1 MPVLLPADIGADRFC
16 SQGERDV
23 FEYLRRSSMDG
34 YVIHSLGFDMRK
46 QHEIDY
52 VVICERGILCLEVKG
67 GGVERKD
74 NEWFYVDHEG
84 RRHPGGAGPYRQALD
99 NMYALRGRF
108 REHFRS
114 GDISHTQF
122 AYGVIFPDAPF
133 NFKGVDVVRDL
144 TFDKTRSLDDFDK
157 FVMDCYDHSERQCLN
172 QIGVAGTRLKYKKDQ
187 EMVKDYLVGDF
198 GYIPDLNDQLDGIER
213 RLNVTT
219 EEQFTLLRSLQ
230 KNRRLIV
237 SGGAGTGK
245 TMIAVEHAK
254 RLSDQG
260 NRVLFLS
267 FNKLIKNYLSRTQA
281 CENITYDNIDNFLYR
296 AVHEEGGYQV
306 PEDGMSGFFGHQ
318 LPEEFIGQDGIPE
331 EERFDC
337 LVVDE
342 AQDIL
347 CDDRVLCLDLM
358 VKGGLGKG
366 RVAIFY
372 DEMQNIFNPGMSKD
386 LDDNVDSLLESYGFA
401 SFELTKNCR
410 STRRIVDFLNAAS
423 GISAVAESEIDGLP
437 ITIIPY
443 ENTEGQRDLLAKT
456 IKRLIKDNVPPEDIV
471 VISHMGEKNQNGC
484 FYDLSALKGVCSYRF
499 LDSDRSYEKVP
510 NVLQLTTVQRFKGL
524 EAKVV
529 IVADVYKLYDDDK
542 KPQMRNY
549 TAFSRA
555 KTHLYVLAHS
565 AIKNELSKIVRNVG

>member
-23 FEYLRRSSMDG
+23 FEYLRRSSVNG

-84 RRHPGGAGPYRQALD
+84 RRHSGGAGPYRQALD
-99 NMYALRGRF
+99 NMYALRERF
-108 REHFRS
+108 RGHFRS

-122 AYGVIFPDAPF
+122 SYGVVFPDAPLS
-133 NFKGVDVVRDL
+133 FKGIDVVRDL

-157 FVMDCYDHSERQCLN
+157 FIKDCYDYSEEQCKNLN
-172 QIGVAGTRLKYKKDQ
+172 GVAGTRLTYRKDM
-187 EMVKDYLVGDF
+187 EVVKDYLVGDF

-213 RLNVTT
+213 RLNEMTQ
-219 EEQFTLLRSLQ
+219 EQYALLRSLQ
-230 KNRRLIV
+230 RNRRLLV

-245 TMIAVEHAK
+245 TMIAIEHAK

-260 NRVLFLS
+260 NKVLFLS
-267 FNKLIKNYLSRTQA
+267 YNKLIKNYLARTRA
-281 CENITYDNIDNFLYR
+281 MENVHYDNFDNFLYQ
-296 AVHEEGGYQV
+296 AVHG
-306 PEDGMSGFFGHQ
+306 EDGYKAPEVELSDFFAKQ
-318 LPEEFIGQDGIPE
+318 LPDEFIRQDGIVE
-331 EERFDC
+331 EDRFDC
-337 LVVDE
+337 LIIDE

-347 CDDRVLCLDLM
+347 CDTRLLCLDLL

-366 RVAIFY
+366 RIAIFY
-372 DEMQNIFNPGMSKD
+372 DAMQNIFNPGMSRV
-386 LDDNVDSLLESYGFA
+386 LDDAVDSLAESYGFV

-410 STRRIVDFLNAAS
+410 STRRIVDFLNSAS
-423 GISAVAESEIDGLP
+423 GISVVTDSEVDGLP
-437 ITIIPY
+437 ITIKPY
-443 ENTEGQRDLLAKT
+443 GTNTEQRALLVEI
-456 IKRLIKDNVPPEDIV
+456 IKCLISEKVPLEDVV
-471 VISHMGEKNQNGC
+471 VISHMGENNPKGC
-484 FYDLSALKGVCSYRF
+484 FNDLSSLKGVCSYGF

-510 NVLQLTTVQRFKGL
+510 GTVQFTTIQRFKGL

-529 IVADVYKLYDDDK
+529 IVADVYKLSGEDMQ
-542 KPQMRNY
+542 PQMRNY

-565 AIKNELSKIVRNVG
+565 GIKNELSKIARAIR